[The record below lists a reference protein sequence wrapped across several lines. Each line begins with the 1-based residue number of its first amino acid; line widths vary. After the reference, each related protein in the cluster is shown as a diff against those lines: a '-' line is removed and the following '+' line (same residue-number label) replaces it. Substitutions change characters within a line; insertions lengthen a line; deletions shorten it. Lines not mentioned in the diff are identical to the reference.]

1 MDEVIFMF
9 KKICKLIVPV
19 LVLATLLCAC
29 RNEAADNA
37 GDTSASGGQNTD
49 ANTNATGERI
59 SMYDKDGLSFDI
71 PEAWQQ
77 NFKAVTREV
86 GSSGNTYPQ
95 TDFYYTEGERDIRLM
110 SIGKYTR
117 EQWENLKKT
126 TKDAEKAMLGESPD
140 KNHVYSVYYE
150 NHDYIEDKDLKDI
163 LSGIRTKAEEMRDK
177 IKIK

>member
-1 MDEVIFMF
+1 MF
-9 KKICKLIVPV
+9 NKIKKLFIPV
-19 LVLATLLCAC
+19 LVLACILCSCGEKAS
-29 RNEAADNA
+29 EQA
-37 GDTSASGGQNTD
+37 GDTSAAD
-49 ANTNATGERI
+49 KNTNATGERI
-59 SMYDKDGLSFDI
+59 TMYDKDGLSFDI

-77 NFKAVTREV
+77 NFKAVTRDA

-140 KNHVYSVYYE
+140 KKHVYSVYYE
-150 NHDYIEDKDLKDI
+150 NHDYIDDKDLKDI

>member
-1 MDEVIFMF
+1 MF
-9 KKICKLIVPV
+9 KKFGKLIIPV
-19 LVLATLLCAC
+19 LALAVLLCAC
-29 RNEAADNA
+29 RDNAADNA
-37 GDTSASGGQNTD
+37 GDSSGDTSASGGT
-49 ANTNATGERI
+49 NTNATGERI
-59 SMYDKDGLSFDI
+59 SMYDKDGLSFEI

-77 NFKAVTREV
+77 NFKAVTREA

-117 EQWENLKKT
+117 EQWENLKKN
-126 TKDAEKAMLGESPD
+126 TKDAEKAMLGESAD

-163 LSGIRTKAEEMRDK
+163 LSGIRSKAEEMRDK

>member
-1 MDEVIFMF
+1 MF
-9 KKICKLIVPV
+9 KKFMKLVLPV
-19 LVLATLLCAC
+19 LAIAVLFCAC
-29 RNEAADNA
+29 RDKASDNA
-37 GDTSASGGQNTD
+37 GDTSASGEKAPVASGD
-49 ANTNATGERI
+49 RI
-59 SMYDKDGLSFDI
+59 SMYDEGGLSFDI

-77 NFKAVTREV
+77 NFKAVTREA

-126 TKDAEKAMLGESPD
+126 TKDAENAMLGESPD
-140 KNHVYSVYYE
+140 KKHVYSVYYE
-150 NHDYIEDKDLKDI
+150 NHDYIEDKGLKDI
-163 LSGIRTKAEEMRDK
+163 LTGIRQKAEEMRDK